1 MNYFKVLKFEVLCR
15 PFADRICQ
23 AGGYSFDAE
32 QILQNMEH
40 KMFLLQKNVVL
51 SPNEPRHHPKSLYI
65 NHFSESLSPWLESPK
80 KGAKS
85 FS

>member
-1 MNYFKVLKFEVLCR
+1 MNYFNVLKFEVLCR

-40 KMFLLQKNVVL
+40 KMFLLQKTWFCLLTNL
-51 SPNEPRHHPKSLYI
+51 
-65 NHFSESLSPWLESPK
+65 
-80 KGAKS
+80 ATT
-85 FS
+85 